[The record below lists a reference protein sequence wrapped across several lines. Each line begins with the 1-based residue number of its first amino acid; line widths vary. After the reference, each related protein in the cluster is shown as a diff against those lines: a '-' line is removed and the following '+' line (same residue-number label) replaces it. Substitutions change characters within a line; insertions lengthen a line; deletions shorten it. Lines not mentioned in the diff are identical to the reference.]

1 MHCTDVQKY
10 IDDYLD
16 GDLDH
21 DIVVHMDTHL
31 ANCEMCRDDVNQSR
45 YLLTQLESLPLVSMR
60 PDFASKAFKQARSV
74 HEQMDKPK
82 YKAKHKHWFAAG
94 FGGALAAGL
103 MMALILGPMKPLFM
117 PVAKVTEIRMSVN
130 ESRTLNV
137 VFTAPEAMDG
147 VELELLLTDGLELA
161 GRPGKRQLRWQTS
174 FKAGKNRLAVP
185 VRALRDGKE
194 SLVARLYSKG
204 EKKEFRIQ
212 LDIKDAAV
220 NAAKQQNLWI

>member
-1 MHCTDVQKY
+1 MHCTDVLKH

-16 GDLDH
+16 GVLDH
-21 DIVVHMDTHL
+21 NIVVQMDSHL
-31 ANCEMCRDDVNQSR
+31 ASCETCRDEANRSR
-45 YLLTQLESLPLVSMR
+45 DLLAQLQDLPLVSMR
-60 PDFASKAFKQARSV
+60 PGFSAKAFKQARGV
-74 HEQMDKPK
+74 HEQNNKPK
-82 YKAKHKHWFAAG
+82 RKHWFAAG

-103 MMALILGPMKPLFM
+103 MMALVLGPMKGMFI
-117 PVAKVTEIRMSVN
+117 PVATVTEISMSVN

-137 VFTAPEAMDG
+137 VFNAPEAMDG
-147 VELELLLTDGLELA
+147 VELELVLTNGLELA

-185 VRALRDGKE
+185 VHALRDGKE
-194 SLVARLYSKG
+194 SLVARLHSKG

-220 NAAKQQNLWI
+220 NAVKQHNLWI